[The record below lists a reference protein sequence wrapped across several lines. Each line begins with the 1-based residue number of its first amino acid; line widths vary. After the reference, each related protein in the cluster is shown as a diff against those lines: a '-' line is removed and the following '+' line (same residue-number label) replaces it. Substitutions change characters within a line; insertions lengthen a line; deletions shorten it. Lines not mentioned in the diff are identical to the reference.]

1 MNDISASDTVSSLCW
16 DSSSLYLASAGGED
30 RHVRVWH
37 NHPGQRQ
44 LIQEMKAKLPK
55 ATSDALKVFATPGS
69 LHDIAVASQT
79 SHICSRVRR
88 GRGSS
93 SLAPPPL
100 RENTAA
106 A

>member
-16 DSSSLYLASAGGED
+16 DSSSLYLVSAGGED

-79 SHICSRVRR
+79 SHICSR
-88 GRGSS
+88 
-93 SLAPPPL
+93 APKGAGLLLLGPSPF
-100 RENTAA
+100 T
-106 A
+106 